1 MSDDIHSNLHIY
13 FTLPPIYKKSR
24 LQKMLAIYLIILF
37 AITHISVSE
46 ILVAF
51 EIYRMQPVLVMG
63 FSTAQ
68 HNITTT
74 NYSRKIILY

>member
-1 MSDDIHSNLHIY
+1 
-13 FTLPPIYKKSR
+13 
-24 LQKMLAIYLIILF
+24 MLAIYLIILF

-51 EIYRMQPVLVMG
+51 EIYRMQPVLDMG